1 MIQPGFFDLSTR
13 YMKLDELGDPLPK
26 IEAVVDWE
34 RFRPTLER
42 VREKPRKSNAGRPP
56 FDAVLMFK
64 VLVLQSFYNLSDEQV
79 EFQVRDRYSFCRFL
93 GLTPEG
99 RVPDAKT
106 VWLFREELKR
116 HDLID
121 RLFAAL
127 NMQIESSGYIARKG
141 QIVDAS
147 IVEAPRQR
155 NSREENERI
164 KSGETPAEWSG
175 PKRRQKDVE
184 ARWTKKHEKSYY
196 GYKNHVSVD
205 RDRKL
210 IRTWEATDASVHDSQ
225 VFYELL
231 DDSNTSKDVWAD
243 AAYWSG
249 DRKEELAGLGYRS
262 HIHRKGVR
270 GKPLNDR
277 SAEAN
282 RKRSRVRA
290 RVEHVFG
297 QQALFGR
304 YIRTIGWARAR
315 LKIGMTNLVYN
326 MKRFA
331 WLMDHVPPPGRQVE
345 C

>member
-1 MIQPGFFDLSTR
+1 MIQPGFFDLSNR

-26 IEAVVDWE
+26 IAAIVDWE
-34 RFRPTLER
+34 RFRPTLEM
-42 VREKPRKSNAGRPP
+42 VREKPRKSAAGRPP
-56 FDAVLMFK
+56 FDTLLMFK

-106 VWLFREELKR
+106 VWLFREELTKLE
-116 HDLID
+116 LID
-121 RLFAAL
+121 TLFAGLDA
-127 NMQIESSGYIARKG
+127 QIESAGYIPRKG

-155 NSREENERI
+155 NSRDENEKI
-164 KSGETPAEWSG
+164 KSGKPPSEWSE

-184 ARWTKKHEKSYY
+184 ARWTKKHGKSYY
-196 GYKNHVSVD
+196 GYKNHVSID
-205 RDRKL
+205 RDQKL
-210 IRTWEATDASVHDSQ
+210 IRRWSSTDASVHDSQ
-225 VFYELL
+225 VFEELL
-231 DDSNTSKDVWAD
+231 DENNTSGDVWAD
-243 AAYWSG
+243 SAYWSG
-249 DRKEELAGLGYRS
+249 DRKEELAELGYRS

-315 LKIGMTNLVYN
+315 IKIGMTNLAYN
-326 MKRFA
+326 MKRLA
-331 WLMDHVPPPGRQVE
+331 WLVDHVPPPGRRVE